1 MMQRILRLLD
11 RVRKIDFE
19 NLTPLQIGVGVL
31 GIIVALWIVVQVI
44 NLALALAPIAIAGLA
59 LYFIIRWLSSE
70 SEEIPEE
77 ATKSRA
83 QRTVESAMARV
94 FGSGE
99 AEEDAQASVTVQAV
113 NAPPAQTEVADVAP
127 SAIDEEDET
136 VSEPVSNDIDE
147 DRLMV
152 KQVVNPE
159 TGFKEPDISRLIEEE
174 EAKLKEADRV
184 TEDIMAQIEAR
195 RRRLNAQSGDST
207 ANE

>member
-1 MMQRILRLLD
+1 MMQRVLRLLD

-59 LYFIIRWLSSE
+59 LFFIIQWLSSQ
-70 SEEIPEE
+70 SEELPEE

-83 QRTVESAMARV
+83 QRSVEGAMARV
-94 FGSGE
+94 FGNN
-99 AEEDAQASVTVQAV
+99 EEKEEVAQVTVQ
-113 NAPPAQTEVADVAP
+113 PAQAQATQPEIVEAAP
-127 SAIDEEDET
+127 STLETEDEA
-136 VSEPVSNDIDE
+136 VSQPLENDIDE
-147 DRLMV
+147 ERLTV
-152 KQVVNPE
+152 KQVINPE

-195 RRRLNAQSGDST
+195 RRRLNAQSGELGDD
-207 ANE
+207 